1 MGLHQKQF
9 SQDVGHVAGTV
20 GQHRDHVQEQVGGSP
35 VADSLGEEIGG
46 GVELP
51 GEDLLGWVQ
60 PYIEFEERLALQL
73 VDIVSKWADLKR
85 LFWLFAREW
94 IKARRDY

>member
-51 GEDLLGWVQ
+51 GEDLLG
-60 PYIEFEERLALQL
+60 
-73 VDIVSKWADLKR
+73 
-85 LFWLFAREW
+85 
-94 IKARRDY
+94 